1 MNLLDRAFHLS
12 EQGTTVRRE
21 LLGALT
27 SFFSVAYILFVTPSY
42 LSQTGMD
49 YTGVLLATCLSSA
62 LACFLSAAFN
72 LPFMLAPG
80 VGLNAF
86 FTYTLCL
93 TMGYTW
99 AQALAMVSLSGLAFL
114 IISLTPLRDQM
125 ISCIP
130 PSMKNAISAGL
141 GLFIALIGLLNSGIV
156 QAKDGALVLGEIGAP
171 ATFLA
176 ILGLLITGVLM
187 AWKVKGAMLIGIV
200 ATTLLGFPLG
210 VTQAPESMSLS
221 LSLSSLGP
229 LLMSPDFGG
238 VLSLGVLPLI
248 TAVVTFTM
256 CLCFDTLG
264 ALICIAGAG
273 NLLDEAGGL
282 GRYSRG
288 MTAVALSTAAAPL
301 LGAPPIGIPVEG
313 STGVADGART
323 GLYTAATGV
332 LFLAAILLAPIAGV
346 IPGAAT
352 SPALVLIGMLMIHN
366 ATNIYWHQVEIA
378 LPCFLTMIM
387 IPFTYSVADGIGVGF
402 ISYTAISLVS
412 GKGKKIPPVTYIL
425 TILFVAMYVLSAI

>member
-1 MNLLDRAFHLS
+1 MNVLDRIFHLT
-12 EQGTTVRRE
+12 ENGTTVRRE

-27 SFFSVAYILFVTPSY
+27 SFFSIAYIIFVTPSY
-42 LSQTGMD
+42 MAQTGMD
-49 YTGVLLATCLSSA
+49 YTGVLLATCLASA
-62 LACFLSAAFN
+62 VGCFLSAAFG
-72 LPFMLAPG
+72 LPFILSPG

-86 FTYTLCL
+86 FTFTLCF

-99 AQALAMVSLSGLAFL
+99 QQALAVVSLSGLAYL
-114 IISLTPLRDQM
+114 IISLTPLRDMM

-130 PSMKNAISAGL
+130 PSMKSAISAGL
-141 GLFIALIGLLNSGIV
+141 GMFIALIGLLNSGIV
-156 QAKDGALVLGEIGAP
+156 QADDGRLSLGAMSTPSI
-171 ATFLA
+171 FLA
-176 ILGLLITGVLM
+176 VLGLLITGVLM

-210 VTQAPESMSLS
+210 VSQMPETMS

-229 LLMSPDFGG
+229 LLLAPDFGG
-238 VLSLGVLPLI
+238 ILSLGVLPLV

-273 NLLDEAGGL
+273 NLLDEKGGL
-282 GRYSRG
+282 GRHSRG
-288 MTAVALSTAAAPL
+288 MTAVALATAAAPFI
-301 LGAPPIGIPVEG
+301 GAPAVGIPVEG

-323 GLYTAATGV
+323 GLYTAATGF
-332 LFLAAILLAPIAGV
+332 LFLAAILLAPIAGA

-352 SPALVLIGMLMIHN
+352 SPALILIGMLMINN
-366 ATNIYWHQVEIA
+366 ATNIYWHNVEIA

-402 ISYTAISLVS
+402 ISYTAIGLVT
-412 GKGKKIPPVTYIL
+412 GRGRKIPPITYALSAMFVIMYIL
-425 TILFVAMYVLSAI
+425 SAL

>member
-1 MNLLDRAFHLS
+1 MRTLERFFHLTK
-12 EQGTTVRRE
+12 QGTTVRRE

-27 SFFSVAYILFVTPSY
+27 SFFSVAYILFVTPSN
-42 LSQTGMD
+42 LSLTGMD

-62 LACFLSAAFN
+62 LACFLSAAFD

-99 AQALAMVSLSGLAFL
+99 EQALAVVSLSGVAYL

-156 QAKDGALVLGEIGAP
+156 RAENGALLLGEIGAP

-200 ATTLLGFPLG
+200 VTTLLGFPLG
-210 VTQAPESMSLS
+210 VTQAPESMR
-221 LSLSSLGP
+221 LSLSSLRP
-229 LLMSPDFGG
+229 LLLSPDFGG
-238 VLSLGVLPLI
+238 VLSLGVLPLV

-273 NLLDEAGGL
+273 DLLDEKGGL

-323 GLYTAATGV
+323 GLYAAATGV
-332 LFLAAILLAPIAGV
+332 LFLAAILLAPIAGI

-412 GKGKKIPPVTYIL
+412 GKGKKIPAVTYLL
-425 TILFVAMYVLSAI
+425 TALFVAMYVLSAI

>member
-1 MNLLDRAFHLS
+1 MKFLDRFFHLT
-12 EQGTTVRRE
+12 EHGTTVRRE
-21 LLGALT
+21 ILGALT

-42 LSQTGMD
+42 LSLTGMD

-62 LACFLSAAFN
+62 LACFLAAAFN
-72 LPFMLAPG
+72 LPFMLSPG

-99 AQALAMVSLSGLAFL
+99 AQALAVVSLSGVAYLV
-114 IISLTPLRDQM
+114 ISLTPLRDQM

-156 QAKDGALVLGEIGAP
+156 QAQNGALVLGDIGAP

-176 ILGLLITGVLM
+176 ILGLLFTGVLM

-200 ATTLLGFPLG
+200 VTTLVGFPLG
-210 VTQAPESMSLS
+210 VTQPPESMTLNLS
-221 LSLSSLGP
+221 ALRP
-229 LLMSPDFGG
+229 LLLSPDFRG
-238 VLSLGVLPLI
+238 VLSLGVMPLV

-273 NLLDEAGGL
+273 DLLDEKGGL

-288 MTAVALSTAAAPL
+288 MTAVALSTAVAPL
-301 LGAPPIGIPVEG
+301 LGAPPVGIPVEG

-332 LFLAAILLAPIAGV
+332 LFLAAILLAPIAGI

-412 GKGKKIPPVTYIL
+412 GKGKKIPPVTYVL
-425 TILFVAMYVLSAI
+425 TALFVVMYVLSAI

>member
-1 MNLLDRAFHLS
+1 MKIFERFFGLTER
-12 EQGTTVRRE
+12 GTTVRRE

-49 YTGVLLATCLSSA
+49 YTGVLLATCLASA

-86 FTYTLCL
+86 FTYTLCFS
-93 TMGYTW
+93 MGYTW
-99 AQALAMVSLSGLAFL
+99 AQALAVVSISGLAYL
-114 IISLTPLRDQM
+114 LISLTPLRDKM
-125 ISCIP
+125 IACIP

-156 QAKDGALVLGEIGAP
+156 RAEDGALLLGEIGAP

-176 ILGLLITGVLM
+176 ILGLLITGVLL

-200 ATTLLGFPLG
+200 ITTLLGFPLG
-210 VTQAPESMSLS
+210 VTQPPESIQ
-221 LSLSSLGP
+221 LSLSSLSP
-229 LLMSPDFGG
+229 LLLAPDFGG
-238 VLSLGVLPLI
+238 LLSLGVLPLI

-264 ALICIAGAG
+264 ALICITGAG
-273 NLLDEAGGL
+273 NLLAEKGGL

-288 MTAVALSTAAAPL
+288 MTAVALSTAVAPL

-323 GLYTAATGV
+323 GLYAAATGV
-332 LFLAAILLAPIAGV
+332 LFLAAILLAPIAEI

-366 ATNIYWHQVEIA
+366 ATNIYWHRVEIA

-387 IPFTYSVADGIGVGF
+387 IPFTYSVADGIGIGF
-402 ISYTAISLVS
+402 IAYTTINLVG
-412 GKGKKIPPVTYIL
+412 GKGKQLPAITYIL
-425 TILFVAMYVLSAI
+425 TILFVAMYVLSAL

>member
-1 MNLLDRAFHLS
+1 
-12 EQGTTVRRE
+12 
-21 LLGALT
+21 
-27 SFFSVAYILFVTPSY
+27 
-42 LSQTGMD
+42 MD

-62 LACFLSAAFN
+62 LACFLSAAFD

-86 FTYTLCL
+86 FTYTLCM

-99 AQALAMVSLSGLAFL
+99 AQALAVVSLSGVAYL

-156 QAKDGALVLGEIGAP
+156 RAEDGALLLGEIGAP

-200 ATTLLGFPLG
+200 VTTLLGFPLG

-221 LSLSSLGP
+221 LSALRP

-238 VLSLGVLPLI
+238 VLSLGVMPLV

-273 NLLDEAGGL
+273 NLLDEKGSL

-402 ISYTAISLVS
+402 ISYTAISLVI

-425 TILFVAMYVLSAI
+425 TVLFVAMYVLSAI

>member
-1 MNLLDRAFHLS
+1 MRTLDRFFHLT
-12 EQGTTVRRE
+12 ERGTTVRRE

-49 YTGVLLATCLSSA
+49 YTGVLLATCVSSA
-62 LACFLSAAFN
+62 LACFLSAALD
-72 LPFMLAPG
+72 LPFMLSPG

-99 AQALAMVSLSGLAFL
+99 AQALAVVSLSGLAYL

-156 QAKDGALVLGEIGAP
+156 QAEDGALLLGDIGAP

-176 ILGLLITGVLM
+176 VLGLLITGVLM

-200 ATTLLGFPLG
+200 VTTLLGFPLG

-221 LSLSSLGP
+221 LSALKP
-229 LLMSPDFGG
+229 LLLSPDFGG
-238 VLSLGVLPLI
+238 ILSLGVMPLV

-273 NLLDEAGGL
+273 DMLDEKGGL

-288 MTAVALSTAAAPL
+288 MTAVALSTAVAPL

-323 GLYTAATGV
+323 GLYTAGTGV
-332 LFLAAILLAPIAGV
+332 LFLAAILLAPIAGI

-425 TILFVAMYVLSAI
+425 TALFIAMYVLSAI

>member
-1 MNLLDRAFHLS
+1 MRVLDRLFRLKDH
-12 EQGTTVRRE
+12 GTTVRQE

-42 LSQTGMD
+42 LAMTGMD

-62 LACFLSAAFN
+62 LACFLSAALN

-99 AQALAMVSLSGLAFL
+99 AQALAVVSLSGIAYLV
-114 IISLTPLRDQM
+114 ISLTPLRDQM

-156 QAKDGALVLGEIGAP
+156 QAQDGALLLGDIGAP

-210 VTQAPESMSLS
+210 VTQAPESMKLD
-221 LSLSSLGP
+221 LAALRP
-229 LLMSPDFGG
+229 LLLSADFGG
-238 VLSLGVLPLI
+238 VLSLGILPFI

-264 ALICIAGAG
+264 ALICIADAG
-273 NLLDEAGGL
+273 NLLDKNGGL

-288 MTAVALSTAAAPL
+288 MTAVALSTAVAPL
-301 LGAPPIGIPVEG
+301 LGAPAIGIPVEG

-332 LFLAAILLAPIAGV
+332 LFLASILLAPIAGI

-425 TILFVAMYVLSAI
+425 TAMFVAMYVLSAI

>member
-1 MNLLDRAFHLS
+1 MRLLERMFHLT
-12 EQGTTVRRE
+12 ERGTTVRRE

-42 LSQTGMD
+42 LSLTGMD

-62 LACFLSAAFN
+62 LACFLSAALD

-99 AQALAMVSLSGLAFL
+99 AQALAVVSLSGVAYLV
-114 IISLTPLRDQM
+114 ISLTPLREQM

-156 QAKDGALVLGEIGAP
+156 RAEDGALLLGEICAP

-210 VTQAPESMSLS
+210 VTQAPESMR

-229 LLMSPDFGG
+229 LLLSPDFEG
-238 VLSLGVLPLI
+238 VLSLGVLPLV

-256 CLCFDTLG
+256 CLCFDPLG

-273 NLLDEAGGL
+273 DLLDEKGGL

-412 GKGKKIPPVTYIL
+412 GRGKKIPAVTYLL
-425 TILFVAMYVLSAI
+425 TVLFVAMYVLSAI

>member
-1 MNLLDRAFHLS
+1 MRTLERFFHLA

-27 SFFSVAYILFVTPSY
+27 SFFSVAYILFVTPSN
-42 LSQTGMD
+42 LSLTGMD

-62 LACFLSAAFN
+62 LACFLSAAFD

-86 FTYTLCL
+86 FTYTLCM

-99 AQALAMVSLSGLAFL
+99 AQALAVVSLSGVAYL

-156 QAKDGALVLGEIGAP
+156 RAEDGALLLGEIGAP

-200 ATTLLGFPLG
+200 VTTLLGFPLG

-221 LSLSSLGP
+221 LSALRP

-238 VLSLGVLPLI
+238 VLSLGVMPLV

-273 NLLDEAGGL
+273 NLLDEKGSL

-402 ISYTAISLVS
+402 ISYTVISLVI

-425 TILFVAMYVLSAI
+425 TVLFVAMYVLSAI

>member
-1 MNLLDRAFHLS
+1 MKTLERVFHLT
-12 EQGTTVRRE
+12 ERGTTVRRE
-21 LLGALT
+21 
-27 SFFSVAYILFVTPSY
+27 YILFVTPSY

-49 YTGVLLATCLSSA
+49 YTGVLLATCVSSA
-62 LACFLSAAFN
+62 LACFLSAAFD
-72 LPFMLAPG
+72 LPFMLSPG

-99 AQALAMVSLSGLAFL
+99 AQALAVVSISGVAYL

-156 QAKDGALVLGEIGAP
+156 QAEDGALLLGDIGAP

-200 ATTLLGFPLG
+200 VTTLLGFPLG

-221 LSLSSLGP
+221 LSALKP
-229 LLMSPDFGG
+229 LLLSPDFGG
-238 VLSLGVLPLI
+238 ILSLGVMPLV

-273 NLLDEAGGL
+273 DMLDKKGGL

-288 MTAVALSTAAAPL
+288 MTAVALSTALAPL
-301 LGAPPIGIPVEG
+301 LGTPPIGIPVEG

-425 TILFVAMYVLSAI
+425 TILFIAMYVLSAI

>member
-1 MNLLDRAFHLS
+1 
-12 EQGTTVRRE
+12 
-21 LLGALT
+21 
-27 SFFSVAYILFVTPSY
+27 
-42 LSQTGMD
+42 
-49 YTGVLLATCLSSA
+49 
-62 LACFLSAAFN
+62 
-72 LPFMLAPG
+72 
-80 VGLNAF
+80 
-86 FTYTLCL
+86 
-93 TMGYTW
+93 MGYTW
-99 AQALAMVSLSGLAFL
+99 AQALAVVSLSGAAYL
-114 IISLTPLRDQM
+114 IISLTPLQEQM

-130 PSMKNAISAGL
+130 PSMKNAINAGL
-141 GLFIALIGLLNSGIV
+141 GLFIVLIGLLNSGIV
-156 QAKDGALVLGEIGAP
+156 QAEDGALMLGEIGTP

-210 VTQAPESMSLS
+210 VTQAPESMSIS
-221 LSLSSLGP
+221 LSALRP
-229 LLMSPDFGG
+229 LLLSPDFGG
-238 VLSLGVLPLI
+238 VPSLGVMPLV

-264 ALICIAGAG
+264 ALICIADAG
-273 NLLDEAGGL
+273 DLLDEKGGL

-366 ATNIYWHQVEIA
+366 ATNIYCHQVEIA

-402 ISYTAISLVS
+402 IAYTAISLVS
-412 GKGKKIPPVTYIL
+412 GKGRKIPPVTYIL
-425 TILFVAMYVLSAI
+425 TILFIAMYVLSAI

>member
-1 MNLLDRAFHLS
+1 MRTLDRFFHLT
-12 EQGTTVRRE
+12 ERGTTVRRE

-49 YTGVLLATCLSSA
+49 YTGVLLATCVSSA
-62 LACFLSAAFN
+62 LACFLSAALD
-72 LPFMLAPG
+72 LPFMLSPG

-99 AQALAMVSLSGLAFL
+99 AQALAVVSLSGLAYL

-156 QAKDGALVLGEIGAP
+156 RAEDGALLLGDIGAP

-176 ILGLLITGVLM
+176 VLGLLITGVLM

-200 ATTLLGFPLG
+200 VTTLLGFPLG

-221 LSLSSLGP
+221 LSALKP
-229 LLMSPDFGG
+229 LLLSPDFGG
-238 VLSLGVLPLI
+238 ILSLGVMPLV

-273 NLLDEAGGL
+273 DMLDEKGGL

-288 MTAVALSTAAAPL
+288 MTAVALSTAVAPL

-323 GLYTAATGV
+323 GLYTAGTGV
-332 LFLAAILLAPIAGV
+332 LFLAAILLAPIAGI

-402 ISYTAISLVS
+402 ISYTAIALVT
-412 GKGKKIPPVTYIL
+412 GRGKKVPPITWGL
-425 TILFVAMYVLSAI
+425 SAMFVVMYVLSAL

>member
-1 MNLLDRAFHLS
+1 MRTLDRFFHLT

-49 YTGVLLATCLSSA
+49 YTGVLLATCVSSA
-62 LACFLSAAFN
+62 LACFLSAALD
-72 LPFMLAPG
+72 LPFMLSPG

-99 AQALAMVSLSGLAFL
+99 AQALAVVSLSGLAYL

-156 QAKDGALVLGEIGAP
+156 QAEDGALLLGDIGAP

-176 ILGLLITGVLM
+176 VLGLLITGVLM

-200 ATTLLGFPLG
+200 VTTLLGFPLG

-221 LSLSSLGP
+221 LSALKP
-229 LLMSPDFGG
+229 LLLSPDFGG
-238 VLSLGVLPLI
+238 ILSLGVMPLV

-273 NLLDEAGGL
+273 DMLDEKGGL

-288 MTAVALSTAAAPL
+288 MTAVALSTAVAPL

-323 GLYTAATGV
+323 GLYTAGTGV
-332 LFLAAILLAPIAGV
+332 LFLAAILLAPIAGI

-425 TILFVAMYVLSAI
+425 TALFIAMYVLSAI

>member
-1 MNLLDRAFHLS
+1 MRTLERFFHLTK
-12 EQGTTVRRE
+12 QGTTVRRE

-27 SFFSVAYILFVTPSY
+27 SFFSVAYILFVTPSN
-42 LSQTGMD
+42 LSLTGMD

-62 LACFLSAAFN
+62 LACFLSAAFD

-99 AQALAMVSLSGLAFL
+99 EQALAVVSLSGVAYL

-156 QAKDGALVLGEIGAP
+156 RAEDGALLLGEIGAP

-200 ATTLLGFPLG
+200 VTTLLGFPLG
-210 VTQAPESMSLS
+210 VTQAPESMR
-221 LSLSSLGP
+221 LSLSSLRP
-229 LLMSPDFGG
+229 LLLSPDFGG
-238 VLSLGVLPLI
+238 VLSLGVLPLV

-273 NLLDEAGGL
+273 DLLDEKGGL

-323 GLYTAATGV
+323 GLYAAATGV
-332 LFLAAILLAPIAGV
+332 LCLAAILLAPIAGI

-412 GKGKKIPPVTYIL
+412 GKGKKIPAVTYLL
-425 TILFVAMYVLSAI
+425 TALFVAMYVLSAI

>member
-1 MNLLDRAFHLS
+1 MRTLERFFHLA

-27 SFFSVAYILFVTPSY
+27 SFFSVAYILFVTPSN
-42 LSQTGMD
+42 LSLTGMD

-62 LACFLSAAFN
+62 LACFLSAAFD

-86 FTYTLCL
+86 FTYTLCM

-99 AQALAMVSLSGLAFL
+99 AQALAVVSLSGVAYL

-156 QAKDGALVLGEIGAP
+156 RAEDGALLLGEIGAP

-200 ATTLLGFPLG
+200 VTTLLGFPLG

-221 LSLSSLGP
+221 LSALRP

-238 VLSLGVLPLI
+238 VLSLGVMPLV

-273 NLLDEAGGL
+273 NLLDEKGSL

-301 LGAPPIGIPVEG
+301 LGAPSIGIPVEG

-425 TILFVAMYVLSAI
+425 TVLFVAMYVLSAI

>member
-1 MNLLDRAFHLS
+1 MRILERFFHLA
-12 EQGTTVRRE
+12 EKGTTVRRE

-27 SFFSVAYILFVTPSY
+27 SFFSVAYILFVTPST
-42 LSQTGMD
+42 LSLAGMD

-62 LACFLSAAFN
+62 LACFLSAAFD

-99 AQALAMVSLSGLAFL
+99 AQALAVVSLSGVAYLV
-114 IISLTPLRDQM
+114 ISLTPLRNQM

-141 GLFIALIGLLNSGIV
+141 GLFIALIGLLTSGIV
-156 QAKDGALVLGEIGAP
+156 RAEDGALLLGDIGAP

-200 ATTLLGFPLG
+200 VTTLLGFPLG

-221 LSLSSLGP
+221 LSALRP
-229 LLMSPDFGG
+229 LLLSPDFGG
-238 VLSLGVLPLI
+238 VLSLGVMPLV

-273 NLLDEAGGL
+273 DLLDETGGL

-425 TILFVAMYVLSAI
+425 TALFIAMYVLSAI

>member
-1 MNLLDRAFHLS
+1 MRTLDRFFHLT
-12 EQGTTVRRE
+12 ERGTTVRRE

-49 YTGVLLATCLSSA
+49 YTGVLLATCVSSA
-62 LACFLSAAFN
+62 LACFLSAALD
-72 LPFMLAPG
+72 LPFMLSPG

-99 AQALAMVSLSGLAFL
+99 AQALAVVSLSGLAYL

-156 QAKDGALVLGEIGAP
+156 QAEDGALLLGDIGAP

-176 ILGLLITGVLM
+176 VLGLLITGVLM

-200 ATTLLGFPLG
+200 VTTLLGFPLG

-221 LSLSSLGP
+221 LSALKP
-229 LLMSPDFGG
+229 LLLSPDFGG
-238 VLSLGVLPLI
+238 ILSLGVMPLV

-273 NLLDEAGGL
+273 DMLDEKGGL

-288 MTAVALSTAAAPL
+288 MTAVALSTAVAPL

-323 GLYTAATGV
+323 GLYTAGTGV
-332 LFLAAILLAPIAGV
+332 LFLAAILLAPIAGI

-412 GKGKKIPPVTYIL
+412 GKGKKIPPVTYVL
-425 TILFVAMYVLSAI
+425 TALFVAMYVLSAL

>member
-1 MNLLDRAFHLS
+1 MRTLDRFFHLT

-27 SFFSVAYILFVTPSY
+27 SFFSVAYILFVTPSN
-42 LSQTGMD
+42 LSLTGMD

-62 LACFLSAAFN
+62 LACFLSAAFD

-86 FTYTLCL
+86 FTYTLCM

-99 AQALAMVSLSGLAFL
+99 AQALAVVSLSGVAYL

-156 QAKDGALVLGEIGAP
+156 RAEDGALLLGEIGAP

-200 ATTLLGFPLG
+200 VTTLLGFPLG

-221 LSLSSLGP
+221 LSALRP
-229 LLMSPDFGG
+229 LLLSPDFGG
-238 VLSLGVLPLI
+238 VLSLGVMPLV

-273 NLLDEAGGL
+273 NLLDEKGGL

-402 ISYTAISLVS
+402 ISYTVISLVS

-425 TILFVAMYVLSAI
+425 TVLFVAMYVLSAI

>member
-1 MNLLDRAFHLS
+1 MKMMERIFHLA

-42 LSQTGMD
+42 LAQTGMD
-49 YTGVLLATCLSSA
+49 YTGVLLATCLTSA
-62 LACFLSAAFN
+62 LACFLSAAFK
-72 LPFMLAPG
+72 LPFMLSPG

-93 TMGYTW
+93 AMGYTW
-99 AQALAMVSLSGLAFL
+99 AQALAVVSLSGLVYL
-114 IISLTPLRDQM
+114 IISLTPLREQM

-156 QAKDGALVLGEIGAP
+156 RAEDGALLLGEIGAP

-187 AWKVKGAMLIGIV
+187 AWGAMLIGIV
-200 ATTLLGFPLG
+200 VTTLLGFPLG
-210 VTQAPESMSLS
+210 VTQAPESIS
-221 LSLSSLGP
+221 LSLSSLRP
-229 LLMSPDFGG
+229 LLFSPDFGG
-238 VLSLGVLPLI
+238 VLSFGILPLI

-273 NLLDEAGGL
+273 NLLDERGGL

-288 MTAVALSTAAAPL
+288 MTAVAISTAVAPL
-301 LGAPPIGIPVEG
+301 LGAPAIGIPVEG

-323 GLYTAATGV
+323 GLYTAASGV
-332 LFLAAILLAPIAGV
+332 LFLASILLAPIAGV

-366 ATNIYWHQVEIA
+366 ATNIYWHRVEIA

-412 GKGKKIPPVTYIL
+412 GKGKKIPTVTYIL
-425 TILFVAMYVLSAI
+425 TILFIAMYVLSAL

>member
-1 MNLLDRAFHLS
+1 MRTLDRFFHLT
-12 EQGTTVRRE
+12 ERGTTVRRE

-49 YTGVLLATCLSSA
+49 YTGVLLATCVSSA
-62 LACFLSAAFN
+62 LACFLSAALD
-72 LPFMLAPG
+72 LPFMLSPG

-99 AQALAMVSLSGLAFL
+99 AQALAVVSLSGLAYL

-156 QAKDGALVLGEIGAP
+156 QAEDGALLLGDIGAP

-176 ILGLLITGVLM
+176 VLGLLITGVLM

-200 ATTLLGFPLG
+200 VTTLLGFPLG

-221 LSLSSLGP
+221 LSALKP
-229 LLMSPDFGG
+229 LLLSPDFGG
-238 VLSLGVLPLI
+238 ILSLGVMPLV

-273 NLLDEAGGL
+273 DMLDEKGGL

-288 MTAVALSTAAAPL
+288 MTEVALSTAVAPL

-323 GLYTAATGV
+323 GLYTAGTGV
-332 LFLAAILLAPIAGV
+332 LFLAAILLAPIAGI

-425 TILFVAMYVLSAI
+425 TALFIAMYVLSAI

>member
-1 MNLLDRAFHLS
+1 MKMMERIFHLA

-42 LSQTGMD
+42 LAQTGMD
-49 YTGVLLATCLSSA
+49 YTGVLLATCLTSA
-62 LACFLSAAFN
+62 LACFLSAAFK
-72 LPFMLAPG
+72 LPFMLSPG

-93 TMGYTW
+93 AMGYTW
-99 AQALAMVSLSGLAFL
+99 AQALAVVSLSGLVYL
-114 IISLTPLRDQM
+114 IISLTPLREQM

-156 QAKDGALVLGEIGAP
+156 RAEDGALLLGEIGAP

-200 ATTLLGFPLG
+200 VTTLLGFPLG
-210 VTQAPESMSLS
+210 VTQAPESIS
-221 LSLSSLGP
+221 LSLSSLRP
-229 LLMSPDFGG
+229 LLFSPDFGG
-238 VLSLGVLPLI
+238 VLSFGILPLI

-273 NLLDEAGGL
+273 NLLDEKGGL

-288 MTAVALSTAAAPL
+288 MTAVAISTAVAPL
-301 LGAPPIGIPVEG
+301 LGAPAIGIPVEG

-332 LFLAAILLAPIAGV
+332 LFLASILLAPIAGV

-366 ATNIYWHQVEIA
+366 ATNIYWHRVEIA

-412 GKGKKIPPVTYIL
+412 GKGKKIPTVTYIL
-425 TILFVAMYVLSAI
+425 TILFIAMYVLSAL

>member
-1 MNLLDRAFHLS
+1 MSVLERVFHLT
-12 EQGTTVRRE
+12 ERGTTVRRE

-42 LSQTGMD
+42 LSLTGMD

-62 LACFLSAAFN
+62 LACFLSAALD

-99 AQALAMVSLSGLAFL
+99 AQALAVVSLSGVAYLV
-114 IISLTPLRDQM
+114 ISLTPLRDQM

-156 QAKDGALVLGEIGAP
+156 RAEDGALLLGDIGAP

-221 LSLSSLGP
+221 LSALRP
-229 LLMSPDFGG
+229 LLLAPDFGG

-273 NLLDEAGGL
+273 DLLDETGGL

-332 LFLAAILLAPIAGV
+332 LFLASILLAPIAGV

-425 TILFVAMYVLSAI
+425 TLLFIAMYVLSAI

>member
-1 MNLLDRAFHLS
+1 MRTLERFFHLA

-27 SFFSVAYILFVTPSY
+27 SFFSVAYILFVTPSN
-42 LSQTGMD
+42 LSLTGMD

-62 LACFLSAAFN
+62 LACFLSAAFD

-86 FTYTLCL
+86 FTYTLCM

-99 AQALAMVSLSGLAFL
+99 AQALAVVSLSGVAYL

-156 QAKDGALVLGEIGAP
+156 RAEDGALLLGEIGAP

-200 ATTLLGFPLG
+200 VTTLLGFPLG

-221 LSLSSLGP
+221 LSALRP

-238 VLSLGVLPLI
+238 VLSLGVMPLV

-273 NLLDEAGGL
+273 NLLDEKGSL

-313 STGVADGART
+313 STGGADGART

-332 LFLAAILLAPIAGV
+332 LFLAAILLAPIAEV

-402 ISYTAISLVS
+402 ISYTAISLVI

-425 TILFVAMYVLSAI
+425 TVLFVAMYVLSAI

>member
-1 MNLLDRAFHLS
+1 
-12 EQGTTVRRE
+12 
-21 LLGALT
+21 
-27 SFFSVAYILFVTPSY
+27 
-42 LSQTGMD
+42 
-49 YTGVLLATCLSSA
+49 
-62 LACFLSAAFN
+62 
-72 LPFMLAPG
+72 
-80 VGLNAF
+80 
-86 FTYTLCL
+86 
-93 TMGYTW
+93 
-99 AQALAMVSLSGLAFL
+99 
-114 IISLTPLRDQM
+114 M

-130 PSMKNAISAGL
+130 PSMKNAITAGL

-156 QAKDGALVLGEIGAP
+156 LAEDGALLLGEIGVP

-176 ILGLLITGVLM
+176 IVGLLITGVLM

-200 ATTLLGFPLG
+200 ATTLLGLPLG
-210 VTQAPESMSLS
+210 VTRAPESMHLS
-221 LSLSSLGP
+221 LAALRP
-229 LLMSPDFGG
+229 LLLSPDFGG
-238 VLSLGVLPLI
+238 LLSLGVLPLV

-264 ALICIAGAG
+264 GLICITDAGK
-273 NLLDEAGGL
+273 LLDKNGKL

-288 MTAVALSTAAAPL
+288 MTVVALSTAVAPL
-301 LGAPPIGIPVEG
+301 LGAPSIGIPVEG

-378 LPCFLTMIM
+378 LPCFLTMVM

-412 GKGKKIPPVTYIL
+412 GRGKKIPAVTYIL
-425 TILFVAMYVLSAI
+425 SALFVLMYVLSAI

>member
-1 MNLLDRAFHLS
+1 MRTLERFFHLT
-12 EQGTTVRRE
+12 ERGTTVRRE

-27 SFFSVAYILFVTPSY
+27 SFFSVAYILFVTPGN
-42 LSQTGMD
+42 LSLTGMD

-62 LACFLSAAFN
+62 LACFLSAAFD

-86 FTYTLCL
+86 FTYTLCM

-99 AQALAMVSLSGLAFL
+99 AQALAVVSLSGVAYL

-156 QAKDGALVLGEIGAP
+156 RAENGALLLGDIGAP

-200 ATTLLGFPLG
+200 VTTLLGFPLG

-221 LSLSSLGP
+221 LSALRP
-229 LLMSPDFGG
+229 LLLSPDFSR
-238 VLSLGVLPLI
+238 VLSLGVMPLV

-273 NLLDEAGGL
+273 NLLDEKGGL

-425 TILFVAMYVLSAI
+425 TALFVAMYVLSAI

>member
-1 MNLLDRAFHLS
+1 MKILEHVFHLT

-49 YTGVLLATCLSSA
+49 YTSVLLATCLSSA
-62 LACFLSAAFN
+62 LACFLSAALN
-72 LPFMLAPG
+72 LPFILTPR

-99 AQALAMVSLSGLAFL
+99 AQALAVVSLSGLVYL
-114 IISLTPLRDQM
+114 IISLTPLRDKM
-125 ISCIP
+125 TSCIP
-130 PSMKNAISAGL
+130 QSMKNAISAGL
-141 GLFIALIGLLNSGIV
+141 GLLITFTGLLNSGIAR
-156 QAKDGALVLGEIGAP
+156 AKDGALLLGSIDTP
-171 ATFLA
+171 TTLLA

-187 AWKVKGAMLIGIV
+187 VWKVKGAMLIGIA

-210 VTQAPESMSLS
+210 VTQAPESIRFSLLS
-221 LSLSSLGP
+221 LRP
-229 LLMSPDFGG
+229 LLLSPDFGG
-238 VLSLGVLPLI
+238 VLSLGVLPLV

-256 CLCFDTLG
+256 CLCFDTLEG
-264 ALICIAGAG
+264 LTCIAGVG
-273 NLLDEAGGL
+273 KPLDEKGEL

-288 MTAVALSTAAAPL
+288 IMAVALSTAAAPL

-313 STGVADGART
+313 STGVADGAKT

-332 LFLAAILLAPIAGV
+332 LFLAAALLAPIAGL
-346 IPGAAT
+346 IPEAAL
-352 SPALVLIGMLMIHN
+352 SPALVLIGMLMIRN
-366 ATNIYWHQVEIA
+366 ATNINWREVEIA
-378 LPCFLTMIM
+378 LPGFLTMLI
-387 IPFTYSVADGIGVGF
+387 IPFTHSVVDGIGIGF
-402 ISYTAISLVS
+402 ISYTAIGLIS
-412 GKGKKIPPVTYIL
+412 GKRKKISIVTYIL

>member
-1 MNLLDRAFHLS
+1 MRILERLFHLT
-12 EQGTTVRRE
+12 ERGTTVRRE

-42 LSQTGMD
+42 LSLTGMD

-62 LACFLSAAFN
+62 LACFLAAALD

-99 AQALAMVSLSGLAFL
+99 AQALAVVSLSGLAYL
-114 IISLTPLRDQM
+114 VISLTPLREQM

-130 PSMKNAISAGL
+130 PSMKNAINAGL

-156 QAKDGALVLGEIGAP
+156 QAEDGALLLGDIGAP

-187 AWKVKGAMLIGIV
+187 AWRVKGAMLVGIV

-210 VTQAPESMSLS
+210 VTQAPESMHLS
-221 LSLSSLGP
+221 LAALRP
-229 LLMSPDFGG
+229 LLLSPDFGG
-238 VLSLGVLPLI
+238 LLSLGVLPLV

-264 ALICIAGAG
+264 ALICIADAG
-273 NLLDEAGGL
+273 ELLDEKGGL

-301 LGAPPIGIPVEG
+301 LGAPSIGIPVEG

-412 GKGKKIPPVTYIL
+412 GKGRKIPAVTYIL
-425 TILFVAMYVLSAI
+425 TALFVVMYVLSAI